1 MGIFRRHMLAMAA
14 LFPLLAAGPACAEPT
29 TLTYWVAWD
38 PLQAEAK
45 AAQAAIVDFE
55 AANPDIKVKTQVIAY
70 DALHDKLVT
79 ALAGGDA
86 PDITWGLS
94 EWFGEFNKMG
104 VLADLSAHA
113 KTWPDLGALY
123 SNVVQNLTIDG
134 KLRALPNYLG
144 LRALLYHAD
153 TLKAAGIAAPPKTWD
168 ELVQTSAAI
177 QAKTGKPGF
186 GIVGKGARAPQELLT
201 YLGQN
206 GVEIAKRMPDGKY
219 RNTWAEAPED
229 LERATGVLALY
240 GRLLSE
246 KAIPPQSANWGWEEE
261 DTNFALGQ
269 YAMVMNGSWMKG
281 RIDQNPQTMR
291 DVAVAPPPAG
301 RTAATFFEIAP
312 LYIFTGKHLDAT
324 WKFATFLLSRDVQTK
339 VFPDRSPRSD
349 VTGDPV
355 WGKPFTDLVPI
366 GIAFPPI
373 VLGSI
378 PRDME
383 TALGR
388 VLLKGE
394 KPPAVAAW
402 LAQAINKSLKRSGQL
417 SE

>member
-1 MGIFRRHMLAMAA
+1 MAIFRRRMLAMAA
-14 LFPLLAAGPACAEPT
+14 LFPLMIAGPARAETT

-38 PLQAEAK
+38 PLQGEAR
-45 AAQAAIVDFE
+45 AAQSAIADFE

-86 PDITWGLS
+86 PDMAWGLG
-94 EWFGEFNKMG
+94 EWLGEFNRMG
-104 VLADLSAHA
+104 VLADLSALA
-113 KTWPDLGALY
+113 KAWPDLGALY
-123 SNVVQNLTIDG
+123 PNVVQHLTIDG

-153 TLKAAGIAAPPKTWD
+153 MLKAAGIEAPPRTWD
-168 ELVQTSAAI
+168 ELVQASAAI

-186 GIVGKGARAPQELLT
+186 GIAGKGVRAPQELVTALA
-201 YLGQN
+201 QS

-219 RNTWAEAPED
+219 RNTWAEVPEEM
-229 LERATGVLALY
+229 ERATAVLSLY
-240 GRLLSE
+240 RRLLAE
-246 KAIPPQSANWGWEEE
+246 KLIPPQSVNWGWEEE

-269 YAMVMNGSWMKG
+269 YAMVANGSWMKG
-281 RIDQNPQTMR
+281 RVDQNPEAMR

-312 LYIFTGKHLDAT
+312 LYIFAGKHLDAT
-324 WKFATFLLSRDVQTK
+324 WKLATFLLSRGVQTAM
-339 VFPDRSPRSD
+339 FPDRSPRSD

-355 WGKPFTDLVPI
+355 WGKPFTALVPI
-366 GIAFPPI
+366 GVTFPPI

-378 PRDME
+378 PRDLE

-388 VLLKGE
+388 VLLNGE
-394 KPPAVAAW
+394 KPSAVTVW
-402 LAQAINKSLKRSGQL
+402 LAQAVNKSLKRSGQL
-417 SE
+417 SD

>member
-1 MGIFRRHMLAMAA
+1 VAIFRRQMLAMAA
-14 LFPLLAAGPACAEPT
+14 LFPLLAAGPAQAEPT

-45 AAQAAIVDFE
+45 AAQAAITEFE

-86 PDITWGLS
+86 PDMAWGLG
-94 EWFGEFNKMG
+94 EWLGEFNKMG
-104 VLADLSAHA
+104 VLADLGARA
-113 KTWPDLGALY
+113 QAWPDLGALY
-123 SNVVQNLTIDG
+123 PNVVRNLTIDG

-153 TLKAAGIAAPPKTWD
+153 MLKAAGIEAPPRTWD
-168 ELVQTSAAI
+168 DLVQASVAI
-177 QAKTGKPGF
+177 QARTGKPGF
-186 GIVGKGARAPQELLT
+186 GIAGKGVRSPQELVT
-201 YLGQN
+201 YLAQN

-219 RNTWAEAPED
+219 RNTWGEAPEE
-229 LERATGVLALY
+229 LERATGALSLY
-240 GRLLSE
+240 GRLLAE
-246 KAIPPQSANWGWEEE
+246 KAIPPQSVNWGWEEE

-269 YAMVMNGSWMKG
+269 YAMLVSGSWMRG
-281 RIDQNPQTMR
+281 RIDQNPEAMR

-312 LYIFTGKHLDAT
+312 LFIFNGRHVDAT
-324 WKFATFLLSRDVQTK
+324 WKLATFLLSRGVQTAM
-339 VFPDRSPRSD
+339 FPDRSPRSD

-355 WGKPFTDLVPI
+355 WGKPFTALVPV
-366 GIAFPPI
+366 GVSFPPI

-383 TALGR
+383 AALGR

-394 KPPAVAAW
+394 KPAAVAAW
-402 LAQAINKSLKRSGQL
+402 LGQAVNKSLKRSGQF
-417 SE
+417 SD

>member
-1 MGIFRRHMLAMAA
+1 MAIYRRQMLAMAA
-14 LFPLLAAGPACAEPT
+14 LFPLLAAGPVRAEPV
-29 TLTYWVAWD
+29 TLAYWVAWD

-45 AAQAAIVDFE
+45 AAQAAIAEFE

-86 PDITWGLS
+86 PDMAWGLG
-94 EWFGEFNKMG
+94 EWLGEFNRMG

-113 KTWPDLGALY
+113 KAWPDLGALY
-123 SNVVQNLTIDG
+123 PNVVRNLTIDG

-153 TLKAAGIAAPPKTWD
+153 MLKAAGIETPPRTWD
-168 ELVQTSAAI
+168 ELVQASAAI
-177 QAKTGKPGF
+177 QAETGKPGF
-186 GIVGKGARAPQELLT
+186 GIAGKGVRAVQELFTCLA
-201 YLGQN
+201 QN

-219 RNTWAEAPED
+219 RNTWAEAPEE
-229 LERATGVLALY
+229 LERVTGVLSLY
-240 GRLLSE
+240 GQLLSE
-246 KAIPPQSANWGWEEE
+246 KAIAPQSVNWSWEDE

-281 RIDQNPQTMR
+281 RIDQNPQAMR
-291 DVAVAPPPAG
+291 DVAVAPPPVG
-301 RTAATFFEIAP
+301 RIAATFFEIAP
-312 LYIFTGKHLDAT
+312 LYVFTGKHLDAA
-324 WKFATFLLSRDVQTK
+324 WKLATFLLSRGVQTAM
-339 VFPDRSPRSD
+339 FPDRSPRSD
-349 VTGDPV
+349 VQSDPV
-355 WGKPFTDLVPI
+355 WGRPFTALVPI
-366 GIAFPPI
+366 GVSFPPI

-394 KPPAVAAW
+394 KPAAVAAW
-402 LAQAINKSLKRSGQL
+402 LGQSVNKSLKRSGQL